1 MKRPLVACAMRDAEE
16 DNNNQNN
23 NNNNNNILFIRIKVP
38 EVGLPANS
46 ISYVVEVGK

>member
-16 DNNNQNN
+16 DNNNQ